1 MNKLDP
7 TALSALTSKNYQ
19 SGYNCAEAVLSAFN
33 DALKLNLDVKVAT
46 AMGGGIGA
54 AKNLCGA
61 LNGGVIVIGAIFGRN
76 TPNEKVDKIYPIAKA
91 FHDKFRET
99 FATTSC
105 FEITKD
111 IEWKSAAHKEH
122 CSKVA
127 SKTAEILAET
137 INSAI

>member
-1 MNKLDP
+1 MAKISP
-7 TALSALTSKNYQ
+7 VSAKYIIHTNIQ
-19 SGYNCAEAVLSAFN
+19 IE
-33 DALKLNLDVKVAT
+33 
-46 AMGGGIGA
+46 
-54 AKNLCGA
+54 
-61 LNGGVIVIGAIFGRN
+61 GVVDKPDVIGAIFGRN

>member
-76 TPNEKVDKIYPIAKA
+76 TPNEKVDKKIGSHIFMSRFLVSNYCKTPNYSSWRGVGPGIY
-91 FHDKFRET
+91 
-99 FATTSC
+99 
-105 FEITKD
+105 
-111 IEWKSAAHKEH
+111 
-122 CSKVA
+122 
-127 SKTAEILAET
+127 
-137 INSAI
+137 